1 MNPLTAF
8 TRIGLASAALA
19 SLLAFD
25 LSTPLNA
32 SAAVLDDGGMTS
44 LAVSG
49 SNPDGKIG
57 EPGCDKPTTGS
68 PRCDGAQDDQHD
80 YNNGLGNDD
89 PKCDDAIGDKNK
101 PECANQEIPFA
112 PALAYPAIGALTF
125 ATAYGV
131 RRIRRRSV

>member
-25 LSTPLNA
+25 LSTPVDA
-32 SAAVLDDGGMTS
+32 SAAVLDDGGKTTF
-44 LAVSG
+44 AVSG
-49 SNPDGKIG
+49 SNPDAN
-57 EPGCDKPTTGS
+57 GCDKPTTDA
-68 PRCDGAQDDQHD
+68 PKCNGASEGDQHD

-131 RRIRRRSV
+131 RRIRRRSA

>member
-25 LSTPLNA
+25 LSTPMDA
-32 SAAVLDDGGMTS
+32 SAAVLDDGGMTTF
-44 LAVSG
+44 AVNG
-49 SNPDGKIG
+49 SNPDGD
-57 EPGCDKPTTGS
+57 GCDKPNTS
-68 PRCDGAQDDQHD
+68 PEKCNNLPQGDQHD
-80 YNNGLGNDD
+80 PNNGLGNDD

-131 RRIRRRSV
+131 RRVRRRSA